1 MDRRQF
7 LATATAF
14 SALATTAPLAPA
26 FAKLDEFAQLDGMG
40 QAALVASGEV
50 SSGELVEATIKRIEK
65 LNPILN
71 AVVHKLYDQA
81 RITAAT
87 PLPDGP
93 FAGVPYL
100 VKDLSELDG
109 APLTYG
115 SRLFAHNV
123 ADRDNGSVV
132 RAKAAGLVIVGKTNT
147 PEFGFISTTE
157 SNLLG
162 AARNPYNTAYHTGGS
177 SGGAAAAV
185 ASGMV
190 PFAHA
195 SDGGG
200 SIRIP
205 ASICGLVGL
214 KPSRGRLFTNSPS
227 MAGDIA
233 VRLAVS
239 RSVRDTAQI
248 LNVSEFKNSDAR
260 FTPTGFVEGPARRRL
275 KIAFD
280 TRTYTGQNAESDV
293 VDALNK
299 TALLCAKLGHRVDEI
314 SAQVVRPEFLD
325 HFMNIW
331 SLSADNV
338 VKNARL
344 AGLMQG
350 RWIDPERDLEAWT
363 RGLSALYQR
372 NFARDNKIIENAIAY
387 FSELENA
394 YEAFF
399 KDYDVLLTPVLRKSP
414 LLIGTQD
421 VNSDFEAL
429 FEDVTDYVSY
439 TPQFNAS
446 GHPAISLPLYTNATG
461 LPIGSQFIARLGD
474 EKTLLELAYELE
486 AESQWVERWPEISA
500 VRLS

>member
-1 MDRRQF
+1 MDRRHF
-7 LATATAF
+7 LASATAF
-14 SALATTAPLAPA
+14 SALMSLARVKPA
-26 FAKLDEFAQLDGMG
+26 RAALDEFCHIDGMG
-40 QAALVASGEV
+40 QAELVASGQV
-50 SSGELVEATIKRIEK
+50 SPTELANAAIKRIEK

-71 AVVHKLYDQA
+71 AVVHKLYDEG
-81 RITAAT
+81 REAAAN
-87 PLPDGP
+87 PLPEGP
-93 FAGVPYL
+93 FKGVPYL
-100 VKDLSELDG
+100 IKDLSELNG
-109 APLTYG
+109 APLTLG

-132 RAKAAGLVIVGKTNT
+132 RAKAAGLVIIGKTNT

-214 KPSRGRLFTNSPS
+214 KPSRGRLFTNSPK
-227 MAGDIA
+227 MTGDIA

-239 RSVRDTAQI
+239 RTVRDTAQI
-248 LNVSEFKNSDAR
+248 LNVSELKNSDAR
-260 FTPTGFVEGPARRRL
+260 FSPTGFIAGPNSRRL

-280 TRTYTGQNAESDV
+280 TTTYIGKDAEGDVREALVRTA
-293 VDALNK
+293 K
-299 TALLCAKLGHRVDEI
+299 LCAKLGHDVDEI
-314 SAQVVRPEFLD
+314 STQVIKPEFLD

-331 SLSADNV
+331 SLSADNI
-338 VKNARL
+338 VKNARMI
-344 AGLMQG
+344 GLSQG
-350 RWIDPERDLEAWT
+350 RWADTDSELEAWT
-363 RGLSALYQR
+363 HGLSAMYRR
-372 NFARDNKIIENAIAY
+372 NLERDDKIIAKALAY
-387 FSELENA
+387 FGELETA

-399 KDYDVLLTPVLRKSP
+399 KNYDVLLTPVLRKSP

-421 VNSDFEAL
+421 VNSDFDAL

-446 GHPAISLPLYTNATG
+446 GHPAISLPLFTNKSG
-461 LPIGSQFIARLGD
+461 LPIGSQFTARLGD

-486 AESQWVERWPEISA
+486 AETRWYNRWPEISA
-500 VRLS
+500 VQL

>member
-1 MDRRQF
+1 MDRRHF

-14 SALATTAPLAPA
+14 SALTASAHVTPA
-26 FAKLDEFAQLDGMG
+26 FAKLDEFAHLDGMG
-40 QAALVASGEV
+40 QAALVASGDV
-50 SSGELVEATIKRIEK
+50 SSGELVEAAIKRIEK

-71 AVVHKLYDQA
+71 AVVHKLYDTA
-81 RITAAT
+81 RETAAG
-87 PLPDGP
+87 PLPAGP
-93 FAGVPYL
+93 FTGVPYL
-100 VKDLSELDG
+100 IKDLSELDG

-132 RAKAAGLVIVGKTNT
+132 RAKAAGLVVVGKTNT

-214 KPSRGRLFTNSPS
+214 KPSRGRLFANSPQ
-227 MAGDIA
+227 MAGNIA

-239 RSVRDTAQI
+239 RTVRDTAQI
-248 LNVSEFKNSDAR
+248 LNASEFKNSDAR
-260 FTPTGFVEGPARRRL
+260 FTPTGFIAEANPRRL
-275 KIAFD
+275 RIAFD
-280 TRTYTGQNAESDV
+280 TKTYTGQEAESDV
-293 VDALNK
+293 KDALTK
-299 TALLCAKLGHRVDEI
+299 TAQLCAKLGHRVDEF
-314 SAQVVRPEFLD
+314 STQVVRPEFLD

-331 SLSADNV
+331 SLSADNI

-350 RWIDPERDLEAWT
+350 RWINPERDLEAWT
-363 RGLSALYQR
+363 RGLSDLYRR
-372 NFARDNKIIENAIAY
+372 NLARDSKIIEKAIAY

-399 KDYDVLLTPVLRKSP
+399 KNYDVLLTPVLRKSP

-421 VNSDFEAL
+421 VNAEFDAL
-429 FEDVTDYVSY
+429 FADVTDYVSY
-439 TPQFNAS
+439 TPQYNAS
-446 GHPAISLPLYTNATG
+446 GHPAISMPLFTNAAG
-461 LPIGSQFIARLGD
+461 LPIGSQFAARLGD
-474 EKTLLELAYELE
+474 ERTLLELAYELE
-486 AESQWVERWPEISA
+486 AESGWTKRWPEISA
-500 VRLS
+500 VNLS